1 MKLNKENRIKCGKI
15 IQINPK
21 EHQLLVAMEELSE
34 LIQAIS
40 KHLRYGDMEPLLE
53 EYADVEVIMEEL
65 RQMFDIKQ
73 KEIDNRCAK
82 KLYRALDGRVL
93 INANVEGNSGKAH
106 VK

>member
-65 RQMFDIKQ
+65 RQMFDIQQ

-93 INANVEGNSGKAH
+93 INGNMESNR
-106 VK
+106 

>member
-15 IQINPK
+15 IRLNPK
-21 EHQLLVAMEELSE
+21 EHQLLIAMEELSE

-65 RQMFDIKQ
+65 RQMFDIQQ

-93 INANVEGNSGKAH
+93 INADVEGHSGKAH
-106 VK
+106 AK